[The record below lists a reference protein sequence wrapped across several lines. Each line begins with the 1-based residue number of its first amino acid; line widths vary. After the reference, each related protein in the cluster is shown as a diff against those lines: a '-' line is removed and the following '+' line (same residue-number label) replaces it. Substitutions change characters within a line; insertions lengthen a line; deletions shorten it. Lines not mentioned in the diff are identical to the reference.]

1 MQPSR
6 LNGRSEIKRAQ
17 YESSVKQFLVQF
29 DLSENDTP
37 DWEDLITLTVGYDQ
51 GETLDT
57 WQDLYNFLSNNVKT
71 GLDPTWSVSV
81 KLDKSS
87 PVCQFIL
94 DKEFAV
100 GAAATAKT
108 RIVNLL
114 KGTTGKQIEFTST
127 LSSISYEASAEEVLQ
142 VDFDLKVYVNSTF
155 EEDDYTPT
163 GG

>member
-1 MQPSR
+1 M
-6 LNGRSEIKRAQ
+6 
-17 YESSVKQFLVQF
+17 VQF
-29 DLSENDTP
+29 DISEEEPADYQ
-37 DWEDLITLTVGYDQ
+37 DLIALTMSYDQ

-94 DKEFAV
+94 AKEFAV
-100 GAAATAKT
+100 GAEATAKT

-114 KGTTGKQIEFTST
+114 KGTTGKQIDFTAT
-127 LSSISYEASAEEVLQ
+127 LSSITYEASAEEVLQ
-142 VDFDLKVYVNSTF
+142 VDFDLKVYDNSTF
-155 EEDDYTPT
+155 KESDYTPEE
-163 GG
+163 G

>member
-1 MQPSR
+1 MEGVS
-6 LNGRSEIKRAQ
+6 IKAQ
-17 YESSVKQFLVQF
+17 YESSVKQFKVQF
-29 DLSENDTP
+29 DLSENETP
-37 DWEDLITLTVGYDQ
+37 DWEDLIALTLSYDQ

-100 GAAATAKT
+100 GADATAKVKL
-108 RIVNLL
+108 INLL
-114 KGTTGKQIEFTST
+114 KGTSGKQIEFTAT
-127 LSSISYEASAEEVLQ
+127 LSGITYEATAEEVLQ
-142 VDFDLKVYVNSTF
+142 VDFDLKVYDNSTF
-155 EEDDYTPT
+155 KETDYTEAT
-163 GG
+163 G

>member
-1 MQPSR
+1 MEGVR
-6 LNGRSEIKRAQ
+6 LKAQ
-17 YESSVKQFLVQF
+17 YESSVKQFKVQF
-29 DLSENDTP
+29 DISEEGESDYQ
-37 DWEDLITLTVGYDQ
+37 DLISLSLSYDQ

-94 DKEFAV
+94 DKEYAV

-108 RIVNLL
+108 RIINLL
-114 KGTTGKQIEFTST
+114 KGTKGKQIDFTAT
-127 LSSISYEASAEEVLQ
+127 LSSITWEASSEEVLQ
-142 VDFDLKVYVNSTF
+142 VDFDLKVYDNSSFKET
-155 EEDDYTPT
+155 DYTPAA
-163 GG
+163 

>member
-1 MQPSR
+1 MEGVR
-6 LNGRSEIKRAQ
+6 LKAQ
-17 YESSVKQFLVQF
+17 YESSVKQFKVQF
-29 DLSENDTP
+29 DISEEEPADYQ
-37 DWEDLITLTVGYDQ
+37 DLIALTLSYDQ

-94 DKEFAV
+94 DKEYAV

-108 RIVNLL
+108 RIINLL
-114 KGTTGKQIEFTST
+114 KGTKGKQIDFTAT
-127 LSSISYEASAEEVLQ
+127 LSSITWEASSEEVLQ
-142 VDFDLKVYVNSTF
+142 VDFDLKVYDNSSFKET
-155 EEDDYTPT
+155 DYTPAA
-163 GG
+163 

>member
-1 MQPSR
+1 MI
-6 LNGRSEIKRAQ
+6 LKAQ
-17 YESSVKQFLVQF
+17 YESSVKQFKVQF
-29 DLSENDTP
+29 DLSENETP
-37 DWEDLITLTVGYDQ
+37 DWEHLIALTMSYDQ

-100 GAAATAKT
+100 GAEATAKCK
-108 RIVNLL
+108 IINLL
-114 KGTTGKQIEFTST
+114 KGTSGKQIEFTAT
-127 LSSISYEASAEEVLQ
+127 LSSIAYEATAEEVLQ
-142 VDFDLKVYVNSTF
+142 VDFDLKVYDNSTF
-155 EEDDYTPT
+155 EETDYTA
-163 GG
+163 G

>member
-1 MQPSR
+1 MI
-6 LNGRSEIKRAQ
+6 LKAQ
-17 YESSVKQFLVQF
+17 YESSVKQFKVQF
-29 DLSENDTP
+29 DLSENETP
-37 DWEDLITLTVGYDQ
+37 DWEDLIALTMSYDQ

-100 GAAATAKT
+100 GAEATAKCK
-108 RIVNLL
+108 IINLL
-114 KGTTGKQIEFTST
+114 KGTSGKQIDFIAT
-127 LSSISYEASAEEVLQ
+127 LSSITYEANAEEVLQ
-142 VDFDLKVYVNSTF
+142 VDFDLKVYDNSTF
-155 EEDDYTPT
+155 KETDYVA
-163 GG
+163 G

>member
-1 MQPSR
+1 MI
-6 LNGRSEIKRAQ
+6 LKAQ
-17 YESSVKQFLVQF
+17 YESSVKQFKVQF

-37 DWEDLITLTVGYDQ
+37 DWEDLIALTMSYDQ

-94 DKEFAV
+94 AKEFAV
-100 GAAATAKT
+100 GAEATAKCK
-108 RIVNLL
+108 IINLL
-114 KGTTGKQIEFTST
+114 KGTSGKQIDFTAT
-127 LSSISYEASAEEVLQ
+127 LSSITYEATAEEVLQ
-142 VDFDLKVYVNSTF
+142 VDFDLKVYDNSTF
-155 EEDDYTPT
+155 EETDYTT
-163 GG
+163 G

>member
-1 MQPSR
+1 MI
-6 LNGRSEIKRAQ
+6 LKAQ
-17 YESSVKQFLVQF
+17 YESSVKQFKVQF
-29 DLSENDTP
+29 DLSENETP
-37 DWEDLITLTVGYDQ
+37 DWEDLIALTMSYDQ

-100 GAAATAKT
+100 GAEATAKCK
-108 RIVNLL
+108 IINLL
-114 KGTTGKQIEFTST
+114 KGTSGKQIEFTAT
-127 LSSISYEASAEEVLQ
+127 LSSIAYEATAEEVLQ
-142 VDFDLKVYVNSTF
+142 VDFDLKVYDNSSF
-155 EEDDYTPT
+155 EETVYTPET
-163 GG
+163 G

>member
-1 MQPSR
+1 MEGVI
-6 LNGRSEIKRAQ
+6 LKAQ
-17 YESSVKQFLVQF
+17 YESSVKQFIVQF
-29 DLSENDTP
+29 DISEDEP
-37 DWEDLITLTVGYDQ
+37 ADYQDLIALTLSYDQ

-94 DKEFAV
+94 AKEYAV

-108 RIVNLL
+108 RIINLL
-114 KGTTGKQIEFTST
+114 KGTSGKQIDFTAT
-127 LSSISYEASAEEVLQ
+127 LSSITYEATAEEVLQ
-142 VDFDLKVYVNSTF
+142 VDFDLKVYDNSTF
-155 EEDDYTPT
+155 KETDYTPE
-163 GG
+163 

>member
-1 MQPSR
+1 MEGVI
-6 LNGRSEIKRAQ
+6 LKAQ
-17 YESSVKQFLVQF
+17 YESSVKQFKVQF

-37 DWEDLITLTVGYDQ
+37 DWEDLIALTMSYDQ

-94 DKEFAV
+94 AKEFAV
-100 GAAATAKT
+100 GAEATAKCK
-108 RIVNLL
+108 IINLL
-114 KGTTGKQIEFTST
+114 KGTSGKQIDFTAT
-127 LSSISYEASAEEVLQ
+127 LSSITYEATAEEVLQ
-142 VDFDLKVYVNSTF
+142 VDFDLKVYDNSTF
-155 EEDDYTPT
+155 EETDYTT
-163 GG
+163 G

>member
-1 MQPSR
+1 MR
-6 LNGRSEIKRAQ
+6 LKAQ
-17 YESSVKQFLVQF
+17 YESSVKQFKVQF

-37 DWEDLITLTVGYDQ
+37 DWEDLIALTMSYDQ

-94 DKEFAV
+94 AKEFAV
-100 GAAATAKT
+100 GAEATAKT
-108 RIVNLL
+108 RIINLL
-114 KGTTGKQIEFTST
+114 KGTKGKQIDFTAT
-127 LSSISYEASAEEVLQ
+127 LSSITYEATAEEVLQ
-142 VDFDLKVYVNSTF
+142 VDFDLKVYDNSSFKET
-155 EEDDYTPT
+155 DYTPAA
-163 GG
+163 

>member
-1 MQPSR
+1 MI
-6 LNGRSEIKRAQ
+6 LKAQ
-17 YESSVKQFLVQF
+17 YESSVKQFKVQF

-37 DWEDLITLTVGYDQ
+37 DWEDLIALTMSYDQ

-94 DKEFAV
+94 AKEFAV
-100 GAAATAKT
+100 GAEATAKCK
-108 RIVNLL
+108 IINLL
-114 KGTTGKQIEFTST
+114 KGTSGKQITFTAT
-127 LSSISYEASAEEVLQ
+127 LSGITYEATAEEVLQ
-142 VDFDLKVYVNSTF
+142 VDFDLKVYDNSTF
-155 EEDDYTPT
+155 EETDYTA
-163 GG
+163 G

>member
-1 MQPSR
+1 MI
-6 LNGRSEIKRAQ
+6 LKAQ
-17 YESSVKQFLVQF
+17 YESSVKKFKIQF
-29 DLSENDTP
+29 DLSENETP
-37 DWEDLITLTVGYDQ
+37 DWEDLIALTMSYDQ

-100 GAAATAKT
+100 GAEATAKCK
-108 RIVNLL
+108 IINLL
-114 KGTTGKQIEFTST
+114 KGTSGKQIDFTAT
-127 LSSISYEASAEEVLQ
+127 LSGITYEATAEEVLQ
-142 VDFDLKVYVNSTF
+142 VDFDLKVYDNSSFKET
-155 EEDDYTPT
+155 DYTPAA
-163 GG
+163 